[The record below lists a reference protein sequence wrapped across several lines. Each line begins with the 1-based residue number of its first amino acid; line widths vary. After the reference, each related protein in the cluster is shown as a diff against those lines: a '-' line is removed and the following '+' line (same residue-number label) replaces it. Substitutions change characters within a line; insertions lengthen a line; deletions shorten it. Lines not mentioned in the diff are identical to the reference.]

1 MEVLGGRG
9 AGRSGADA
17 SNGIDKEGLSHEV
30 TF

>member
-9 AGRSGADA
+9 AGRSGTDA